1 MANPAGPTWTPF
13 DGIRRS
19 CPRRSV
25 RTAPPARTCRATRAG
40 PPPVGPVRSTPE
52 ITIPFFPK
60 WRSVGPEPGRTLF
73 FRIVRTGPP
82 GGGPA
87 RSFLPDPLSTSLT
100 HPGSIRDRR
109 LVLTVAGLYKT
120 GSCVHVQ
127 PLRDHLGSSF
137 DPRDT
142 PARAGHEPDASPRNT
157 LTRATSNASGRGQQ
171 EAPPPFPAAPAPGR
185 AARSSFPPRL
195 HLTVTPP
202 SLSADGLSLR
212 CRTCFACRTVRAAV
226 RPGPGPGPALLP
238 GPSTP
243 AVAPPHQVCPA

>member
-1 MANPAGPTWTPF
+1 MIITVFGSNDF
-13 DGIRRS
+13 L
-19 CPRRSV
+19 
-25 RTAPPARTCRATRAG
+25 RAHCVHR
-40 PPPVGPVRSTPE
+40 
-52 ITIPFFPK
+52 TIPFFPK

-185 AARSSFPPRL
+185 AARSSCPPRL
-195 HLTVTPP
+195 HLI
-202 SLSADGLSLR
+202 SHSKLR
-212 CRTCFACRTVRAAV
+212 NKTDYGDYGA
-226 RPGPGPGPALLP
+226 G
-238 GPSTP
+238 
-243 AVAPPHQVCPA
+243 AP

>member
-1 MANPAGPTWTPF
+1 MDAVRRNPPILSSSLCPHRAARPHMSCDTGRAAAG
-13 DGIRRS
+13 
-19 CPRRSV
+19 
-25 RTAPPARTCRATRAG
+25 RAG
-40 PPPVGPVRSTPE
+40 SFNSER
-52 ITIPFFPK
+52 TIPFFPK

-120 GSCVHVQ
+120 GPCVHVQ

-142 PARAGHEPDASPRNT
+142 
-157 LTRATSNASGRGQQ
+157 
-171 EAPPPFPAAPAPGR
+171 
-185 AARSSFPPRL
+185 
-195 HLTVTPP
+195 
-202 SLSADGLSLR
+202 
-212 CRTCFACRTVRAAV
+212 
-226 RPGPGPGPALLP
+226 
-238 GPSTP
+238 
-243 AVAPPHQVCPA
+243 VC